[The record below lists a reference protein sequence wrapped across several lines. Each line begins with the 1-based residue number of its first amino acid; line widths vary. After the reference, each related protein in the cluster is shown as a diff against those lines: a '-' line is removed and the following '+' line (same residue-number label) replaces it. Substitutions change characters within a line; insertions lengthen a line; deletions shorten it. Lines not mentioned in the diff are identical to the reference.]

1 MIELLVVVK
10 GGGDLATG
18 VTHRLFR
25 AGMKIIITELEKPTV
40 IRRTVS
46 FAEAIFEGEFEVEGV
61 TAKRASD
68 VDGVFEIINEL
79 KIPIIV
85 DPKTEIVR
93 KVSPD
98 VVVDA
103 TLAKK
108 NIGTKITDAPL
119 VIGLGP
125 SFKAGLDVHAV
136 VETKRGHNLG
146 KVIFLGEAE
155 SNTGIPGDIA
165 GYTLERV
172 LRASCNGVFKSIK
185 KIGDL
190 VEKGEQVATV
200 DNQPVASQ
208 ISGVIRGLLHD
219 DLTVTKGYKIGDVDP
234 RKVREYCFT
243 ISDKAR
249 AIGGGVLEAI
259 LNLHKKRRL
268 GPQMNREL
276 K

>member
-125 SFKAGLDVHAV
+125 GFKAGLDVHAV

-155 SNTGIPGDIA
+155 SNTGIPSDIA